1 MTKFVYTPALAAI
14 AKGEIDLATDDIRAA
29 LVMTNTTADTD
40 EDAQFV
46 ASVGTLDEYD
56 GAGYAR
62 QALNTQ
68 AVATNTVADRADF
81 TADTSTFPSLAAGS
95 RDAQAAVLLKHVT
108 NNADSPIIAYNDEGG
123 FPLAGNGQDFIV
135 DWDVAG
141 LIQFRNA

>member
-40 EDAQFV
+40 EDAEFV
-46 ASVGTLDEYD
+46 GDVGTLDEYN

-62 QALNTQ
+62 QALTTQ
-68 AVATNTVADRADF
+68 VVTANLGADQAEF
-81 TADTSTFPSLAAGS
+81 TADTSTFPTLPAGS
-95 RDAQAAVLLKHVT
+95 RSAQAAILLKHVT

-123 FPLAGNGQDFIV
+123 FPLAGNGQNFV
-135 DWDVAG
+135 VAWDVAG
-141 LIQFRNA
+141 LIQFKNA